1 MSAQSSEVREPW
13 MLAIHRWVQGASS
26 IPQSRIR
33 WADSEAPWPSTADGP
48 WISLRDLGDS
58 PNGREFVEVA
68 PRAWSFSPAAVE
80 GVNADANQLQI
91 SLHSFRDGDGP
102 VRVTGSALPGGLAAS
117 IDYWAIRD
125 GASLLRLAA
134 SFEDAIARAAIDL
147 NSTGALPIAV
157 TSTSATRRAG
167 AEADVLTSAPF
178 NMELGVQ
185 CRGAE
190 AMAVLRRMRSAAYSE
205 ALCAPLL
212 EANVG
217 LLDIGAIQNLGAA
230 LNSASYEPRAS
241 MTVRLSVAPK
251 PHIETI
257 ATIRTVVAEREE

>member
-1 MSAQSSEVREPW
+1 
-13 MLAIHRWVQGASS
+13 
-26 IPQSRIR
+26 
-33 WADSEAPWPSTADGP
+33 
-48 WISLRDLGDS
+48 
-58 PNGREFVEVA
+58 
-68 PRAWSFSPAAVE
+68 
-80 GVNADANQLQI
+80 
-91 SLHSFRDGDGP
+91 
-102 VRVTGSALPGGLAAS
+102 
-117 IDYWAIRD
+117 
-125 GASLLRLAA
+125 
-134 SFEDAIARAAIDL
+134 
-147 NSTGALPIAV
+147 
-157 TSTSATRRAG
+157 
-167 AEADVLTSAPF
+167 
-178 NMELGVQ
+178 MELGVQ